1 MSAHTQTPVPHTHTP
16 VPKVST
22 LVAVWVALIVFTV
35 VTTLVS
41 YVELGEWNVVVAL
54 IIAVTK
60 ASIVAWVFMGVRYST
75 TLARLFCIAG
85 LVWLLIMILLTF
97 SDYSTR
103 NWSYQP
109 QPWSNTPAGGA
120 SR

>member
-35 VTTLVS
+35 VTTLIS

-103 NWSYQP
+103 NWNYQP
-109 QPWSNTPAGGA
+109 QPWSNTPAGGG